1 MVYNIICKLSERKE
15 KNTIDKIKNREEK
28 KLDTNYLENNYLT
41 LVGKVTGEKR
51 FSHEIYGE
59 SFYLFNLSIP
69 RLSGNSDI
77 IPITISERLIKED
90 TLQEGKKLVIK
101 GQFRSYNSYQNE
113 KNRLILTVFAKDIVE
128 VNETENEE
136 ENDIARKDIITNEVV
151 LIGYICKK
159 PIYRQTPFGRE
170 IADVLLAVNRSYNK
184 SDYIPCIAW
193 GRNARF
199 CQNLEVGS
207 QVKVVGRVQSRSYE
221 KKYEDGTSETRVA
234 YEVSIGSL
242 ELIEEKNNENEE
254 AQENKE
260 AV

>member
-1 MVYNIICKLSERKE
+1 MVLQ
-15 KNTIDKIKNREEK
+15 TDKKTYREEK
-28 KLDTNYLENNYLT
+28 RLDTNYLENNYLT
-41 LVGKVTGEKR
+41 LVGKVTGEKE

-59 SFYLFNLSIP
+59 RFYTFKLGIP
-69 RLSGNSDI
+69 RLSGNEDI
-77 IPITISERLIKED
+77 IPITISERLIRED
-90 TLQEGKKLVIK
+90 TLKEGKKLLVK
-101 GQFRSYNSYQNE
+101 GQFRSYNSYENE
-113 KNRLILTVFAKDIVE
+113 KNRLILTVFAKDVMEVE
-128 VNETENEE
+128 EKEEEE
-136 ENDIARKDIITNEVV
+136 ENEIIKKDTITNEVV

-170 IADVLLAVNRSYNK
+170 ISDLLLAVNRAYNK

-207 QVKVVGRVQSRSYE
+207 QVKVVGRVQSRTYE
-221 KKYEDGTSETRVA
+221 KKYEDGTSQTRVA

-242 ELIEEKNNENEE
+242 EVIEEKNEE
-254 AQENKE
+254 KEEEVESQE